1 MYNGCPG
8 YYKVYVKNDG
18 NVDTPIECTE
28 LIKALIE
35 KNGLTG
41 YQAFLY
47 GNIIKYLFRINSKES
62 IVSDSEKAKNYI
74 DQLVEEIQ
82 EEDYKRKTMIPE

>member
-1 MYNGCPG
+1 MHNSCPG
-8 YYKVYVKNDG
+8 YYKVYVKNG
-18 NVDTPIECTE
+18 ANIDTPIECTE

-35 KNGLTG
+35 MNGLTG

-62 IVSDSEKAKNYI
+62 IFSDSEKAKNYM
-74 DQLVEEIQ
+74 DQLVEEIHG
-82 EEDYKRKTMIPE
+82 EYNE